1 GANRAMSLQD
11 LARICVALCAL
22 STAFPLLAALTVQDT
37 APRWLGIS
45 DVTVAAAFCSTA
57 MFISMRARNAVADRH
72 RLRAFRLGQLVL
84 GVIPALLVAY
94 FVIGIRL
101 NWTVL
106 IIGLAWRAWLLLYT
120 LPFLLAA
127 KE

>member
-1 GANRAMSLQD
+1 MSL
-11 LARICVALCAL
+11 A
-22 STAFPLLAALTVQDT
+22 
-37 APRWLGIS
+37 
-45 DVTVAAAFCSTA
+45 
-57 MFISMRARNAVADRH
+57 MRARNAVSDRH
-72 RLRAFRLGQLVL
+72 RLAAFRLGQLVL
-84 GVIPALLVAY
+84 GVIPVLLVAY